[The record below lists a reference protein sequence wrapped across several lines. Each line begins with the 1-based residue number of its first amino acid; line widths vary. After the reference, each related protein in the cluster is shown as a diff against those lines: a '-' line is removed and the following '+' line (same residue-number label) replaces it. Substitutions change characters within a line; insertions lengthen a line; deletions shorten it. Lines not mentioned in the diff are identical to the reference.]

1 MRMCTHLAMMI
12 IIIMKQNNFTNITH
26 LRAMNMGIIFF
37 SSLRLNESGS
47 FTGVYY
53 MQMVCREFIL
63 SVLVNCILTQ
73 TIECKMHDIE
83 TDTSRPR
90 FKQIQ
95 SQNFLKNCQNFRLGS
110 LSFTLLFV
118 CSIFRP
124 FIEKNY
130 FFNNLYSITVRKTFN
145 ILAHTH
151 DNKENA
157 KTFEHVM
164 FH

>member
-1 MRMCTHLAMMI
+1 
-12 IIIMKQNNFTNITH
+12 MKQNNFTNITH

-124 FIEKNY
+124 FNKKKLLFQQFIQYHGKKN
-130 FFNNLYSITVRKTFN
+130 FQHFGS
-145 ILAHTH
+145 HTRQQG
-151 DNKENA
+151 KCENFWA
-157 KTFEHVM
+157 RHVSLM
-164 FH
+164 EF